1 MTTKRSAVW
10 PLQTQGSLLQNTSP
24 GAIVR
29 YETCGGGGY
38 GDPLQRDTGSV
49 ERDVR
54 DGKVSVERAASA
66 YGVVIDPHTNEVQR
80 EATIARR
87 AGRQAA

>member
-1 MTTKRSAVW
+1 V
-10 PLQTQGSLLQNTSP
+10 PP

-38 GDPLQRDTGSV
+38 GDPCARDPALV

-54 DGKVSVERAASA
+54 EGKVSTAHAASV
-66 YGVVIDPHTNEVQR
+66 YGVVVDPRSLTVDVQCT
-80 EATIARR
+80 AARR
-87 AGRQAA
+87 ASPRAT